1 MSWEIDSKE
10 DSIVDVI
17 NGMKRG
23 VEFLLFMSYATARRE
38 ELLEC
43 HYPFVS
49 PIAYNDEMEKLNT
62 LRHQIHQRPPPI
74 KHTITDTYYDIH

>member
-1 MSWEIDSKE
+1 MSVDIDLTK
-10 DSIVDVI
+10 DSLVDVI

-23 VEFLLFMSYATARRE
+23 VEFLLFMSYTTARRE

-49 PIAYNDEMEKLNT
+49 PTAYSDKMEKLNA
-62 LRHQIHQRPPPI
+62 LRQQVNQRPPPI
-74 KHTITDTYYDIH
+74 KHTITDNFYDIH